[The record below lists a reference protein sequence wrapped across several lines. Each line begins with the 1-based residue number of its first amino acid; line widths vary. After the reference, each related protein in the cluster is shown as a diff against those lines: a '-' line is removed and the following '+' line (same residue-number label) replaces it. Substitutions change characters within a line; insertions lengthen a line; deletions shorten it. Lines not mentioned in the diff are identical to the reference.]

1 MKSKSLKHKSKAYE
15 YDPARAAK
23 SLTMLGAFIFGHL
36 LPAQVYASPSVA
48 TDITAHSGSRGT
60 NIQRNGNVYDV
71 TTTQIHKNAGVNHF
85 NKYNVGTGDLVNMHI
100 PTDKGA
106 LVNFIHGGR
115 SDIHG
120 IVNAMKNG
128 KIGGDIYFA
137 NRDGIV
143 VGKGG
148 VINAGS
154 IHLST
159 PSKQFMN
166 DALNTSGAN
175 IDLLLSNTFPISSS
189 GLIQV
194 EGELNAT
201 LKASIKA
208 GKVILSGADIESGA
222 AARKD
227 IQINY
232 GDIVNVESM
241 ESAQSV
247 GVGADGVVE
256 LFGANGVE
264 VKSKSKLVAQGKE
277 NGGEVD
283 IESGTDVAIEDSLI
297 KVNAAGPGK
306 AGKINVAAKTNI
318 NLEDGAILSA
328 AGSGDNSDGGNVVV
342 FADEETY
349 FEAGAK
355 IIVDAGASGD
365 AGFGEVSAIKSVF
378 LNGGQ
383 FSGQAANGQA
393 GQFLIDPDD
402 LLINTDMI
410 QTDGSSITLEADSS
424 VTVQD
429 ALLFSGVFTDGDINS
444 VTGNAAYSLQDGIG
458 GITVT
463 APEIRLVNATL
474 VSGGDITLM
483 RPDTSFTAVESL
495 MTIDNSEI
503 VANNFKVESIISN
516 TKDGVFLYSDT
527 DMKSEFLIKN
537 STVNAKGNITTN
549 SKVEY
554 DDTQDQ
560 SLGATVWE
568 KISEIVPDDFRFNNI
583 NFDAIADGDYRTYEN
598 TTTIVGSDL
607 IAGGKVDIKSEV
619 ELKGEAGDL
628 GGDLLPVALGFK
640 RDKIINEISIISS
653 EAEMNQVSGENIDIK
668 ASTVYEQKLDTDAVP
683 LLNVP
688 IIANFGYLE
697 SDLTTVI
704 NIDADMKILA
714 ADKLAVNAVLDGEQR
729 MRVYSSSEANG
740 GFFFNLGWNG
750 TKNETK
756 VNVQNYQ
763 QTDGELVADGTALN
777 ANSGL
782 IGDSVEV
789 TAISK
794 LDQISISNLRN
805 GNEGSKLTNIANIN
819 AKKMLANKL
828 VPKEITDKLNV
839 ISSFSLLGGVSLVEA
854 QNEVKTMIDGNITAP
869 DITIEAKLGVADAGN
884 DFLDDIVIA
893 NIVTND
899 VEALIGPSSSN
910 AFGIDGLTLVE
921 SGKTVISAAVGN
933 TVRVDDVSVDLGS
946 SAKLGNSSSSPI
958 APSSIT
964 INSEINNANR
974 LIDLGRSFGRAL
986 VRPVDISDFQDIV
999 SSQLDIID
1007 TASSLLT
1014 APNFLVSNAIIFKSA
1029 ANGGNVR
1036 PDSLNVFK
1044 ASYSGYDYKATAE
1057 VNIASSELAGNKNL
1071 TVNARIDNP
1080 VYNLVLPAPASIGS
1094 YLVALKKGTALS
1106 TGKASDFKE
1115 LGGVVSNEFYDL
1127 STAVNITGDT
1137 TISGFEKV
1145 DLNSSVDSFLIAA
1158 VVKGSS
1164 GSGDGV
1170 SFNGS
1175 VALMDYNTNLLD
1187 ASSSNDL
1194 TKSRI
1199 FIGEDADIT
1208 LTKQDAELNIVSD
1221 DILNAWVVAGGL
1233 KTGSASGAG
1242 IGFIDVE
1249 TTRHSVNDISGDIS
1263 LHNADQNIAIT
1274 SALNGGI
1281 IGGAVSIGVGTPS
1294 DGKKDARIEGQGSI
1308 VLLDINDQV
1317 KSLFS
1322 GNLLNSSTTTTYD
1335 VESVKVLAQSNTGY
1349 DTAAG
1354 ALTVSLGAKGGAGFA
1369 GSVNI
1374 ADVDTKIEAS
1384 IDGAAISSSLNG
1396 GDVYVYGV
1404 NTSKINQY
1412 TVAATVAGSG
1422 SFAALSGSF
1431 NMLNDN
1437 TSVKSSVIN
1446 SNFNNGGTTNNSGSL
1461 YLRSLD
1467 VDSFDFD
1474 TNKLDTEDLV
1484 IRSNLMLVGGVAIG
1498 GKVAVGASVNTY
1510 IAEKTIEA
1518 TLVDSDLTISGQVL
1532 VDSVKKEETEAVVI
1546 AGGLGGK
1553 VGISGAV
1560 SIYNAGSTLSSTIH
1574 GTNITAGSLKLVS
1587 TNVGKI
1593 TVTNVAVAG
1602 GVAAGISGS
1611 VVVNNL
1617 GDTTKSEMT
1626 GTGEL
1631 DITGDVDIK
1640 ASLDQTTDFDV
1651 ASVGVGIKAGVAG
1664 SVVISTIDNNTS
1676 AQVGSGYTIT
1686 NASDVSLEAYS
1697 KYTRKGFTG
1706 AVAGG
1711 SVGVGAVVTIDDIQ
1725 NTTNA
1730 IFAASKVTIA
1740 GALDVQANSI
1750 NDYDL
1755 LALNISG
1762 GGVAIGVTVNIV
1774 NLGGDISSTTGD
1786 LVSDEQ
1792 ADLDEY
1798 NAVVSI

>member
-175 IDLLLSNTFPISSS
+175 IDLLLSNSFPISSS

-429 ALLFSGVFTDGDINS
+429 ALLFSGQFFTGNINS
-444 VTGNAAYSLQDGIG
+444 IKNDTAYSLVSGSG
-458 GITVT
+458 SITVT
-463 APEIRLVNATL
+463 APEISLLNATL

-483 RPDTSFTAVESL
+483 RPDPRFTAVESL
-495 MTIDNSEI
+495 MTIDNSNI
-503 VANNFKVESIISN
+503 VANNFKIESIISN
-516 TKDGVFLYSDT
+516 KKIDGVFLYSDT

-653 EAEMNQVSGENIDIK
+653 EAEMNQVSG
-668 ASTVYEQKLDTDAVP
+668 
-683 LLNVP
+683 
-688 IIANFGYLE
+688 
-697 SDLTTVI
+697 
-704 NIDADMKILA
+704 A
-714 ADKLAVNAVLDGEQR
+714 A
-729 MRVYSSSEANG
+729 
-740 GFFFNLGWNG
+740 
-750 TKNETK
+750 
-756 VNVQNYQ
+756 
-763 QTDGELVADGTALN
+763 
-777 ANSGL
+777 
-782 IGDSVEV
+782 
-789 TAISK
+789 
-794 LDQISISNLRN
+794 
-805 GNEGSKLTNIANIN
+805 
-819 AKKMLANKL
+819 
-828 VPKEITDKLNV
+828 
-839 ISSFSLLGGVSLVEA
+839 
-854 QNEVKTMIDGNITAP
+854 
-869 DITIEAKLGVADAGN
+869 
-884 DFLDDIVIA
+884 
-893 NIVTND
+893 
-899 VEALIGPSSSN
+899 
-910 AFGIDGLTLVE
+910 
-921 SGKTVISAAVGN
+921 
-933 TVRVDDVSVDLGS
+933 
-946 SAKLGNSSSSPI
+946 
-958 APSSIT
+958 
-964 INSEINNANR
+964 
-974 LIDLGRSFGRAL
+974 
-986 VRPVDISDFQDIV
+986 
-999 SSQLDIID
+999 
-1007 TASSLLT
+1007 
-1014 APNFLVSNAIIFKSA
+1014 
-1029 ANGGNVR
+1029 
-1036 PDSLNVFK
+1036 
-1044 ASYSGYDYKATAE
+1044 
-1057 VNIASSELAGNKNL
+1057 
-1071 TVNARIDNP
+1071 
-1080 VYNLVLPAPASIGS
+1080 
-1094 YLVALKKGTALS
+1094 
-1106 TGKASDFKE
+1106 
-1115 LGGVVSNEFYDL
+1115 
-1127 STAVNITGDT
+1127 
-1137 TISGFEKV
+1137 
-1145 DLNSSVDSFLIAA
+1145 
-1158 VVKGSS
+1158 
-1164 GSGDGV
+1164 
-1170 SFNGS
+1170 
-1175 VALMDYNTNLLD
+1175 
-1187 ASSSNDL
+1187 
-1194 TKSRI
+1194 
-1199 FIGEDADIT
+1199 
-1208 LTKQDAELNIVSD
+1208 
-1221 DILNAWVVAGGL
+1221 
-1233 KTGSASGAG
+1233 
-1242 IGFIDVE
+1242 
-1249 TTRHSVNDISGDIS
+1249 
-1263 LHNADQNIAIT
+1263 
-1274 SALNGGI
+1274 
-1281 IGGAVSIGVGTPS
+1281 
-1294 DGKKDARIEGQGSI
+1294 
-1308 VLLDINDQV
+1308 
-1317 KSLFS
+1317 
-1322 GNLLNSSTTTTYD
+1322 
-1335 VESVKVLAQSNTGY
+1335 
-1349 DTAAG
+1349 
-1354 ALTVSLGAKGGAGFA
+1354 
-1369 GSVNI
+1369 
-1374 ADVDTKIEAS
+1374 
-1384 IDGAAISSSLNG
+1384 
-1396 GDVYVYGV
+1396 
-1404 NTSKINQY
+1404 
-1412 TVAATVAGSG
+1412 
-1422 SFAALSGSF
+1422 
-1431 NMLNDN
+1431 
-1437 TSVKSSVIN
+1437 
-1446 SNFNNGGTTNNSGSL
+1446 
-1461 YLRSLD
+1461 
-1467 VDSFDFD
+1467 
-1474 TNKLDTEDLV
+1474 
-1484 IRSNLMLVGGVAIG
+1484 
-1498 GKVAVGASVNTY
+1498 
-1510 IAEKTIEA
+1510 
-1518 TLVDSDLTISGQVL
+1518 
-1532 VDSVKKEETEAVVI
+1532 
-1546 AGGLGGK
+1546 
-1553 VGISGAV
+1553 
-1560 SIYNAGSTLSSTIH
+1560 
-1574 GTNITAGSLKLVS
+1574 
-1587 TNVGKI
+1587 
-1593 TVTNVAVAG
+1593 
-1602 GVAAGISGS
+1602 
-1611 VVVNNL
+1611 
-1617 GDTTKSEMT
+1617 
-1626 GTGEL
+1626 
-1631 DITGDVDIK
+1631 
-1640 ASLDQTTDFDV
+1640 
-1651 ASVGVGIKAGVAG
+1651 
-1664 SVVISTIDNNTS
+1664 
-1676 AQVGSGYTIT
+1676 
-1686 NASDVSLEAYS
+1686 
-1697 KYTRKGFTG
+1697 
-1706 AVAGG
+1706 
-1711 SVGVGAVVTIDDIQ
+1711 
-1725 NTTNA
+1725 
-1730 IFAASKVTIA
+1730 
-1740 GALDVQANSI
+1740 
-1750 NDYDL
+1750 
-1755 LALNISG
+1755 
-1762 GGVAIGVTVNIV
+1762 
-1774 NLGGDISSTTGD
+1774 
-1786 LVSDEQ
+1786 
-1792 ADLDEY
+1792 
-1798 NAVVSI
+1798 